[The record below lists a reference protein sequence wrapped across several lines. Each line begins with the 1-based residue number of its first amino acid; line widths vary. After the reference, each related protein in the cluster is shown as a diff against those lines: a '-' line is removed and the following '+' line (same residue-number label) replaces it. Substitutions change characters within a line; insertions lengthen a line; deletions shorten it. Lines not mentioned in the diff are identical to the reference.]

1 MEKYRKNLIL
11 RILVLSF
18 VVLLAAG
25 LGIFNVFGTNE
36 NIKENVIFSFQCGF
50 ITGLG
55 LASVLLII
63 HYSKAV
69 KDSDKLNLLFNKEN
83 DERLKY
89 IKSKSGM
96 PMLLITSMIMI
107 FSGTI
112 FGYFN
117 TTVFYT
123 LIVASMCQLL
133 IAGIVKMVYMKKM

>member
-1 MEKYRKNLIL
+1 MEKYRKKLIL
-11 RILVLSF
+11 RIFLMSF
-18 VVLLAAG
+18 IVLLATG

-36 NIKENVIFSFQCGF
+36 SIKENTVFGFQCGF

-55 LASVLLII
+55 LVAVILII
-63 HYSKAV
+63 RYSKAV
-69 KDSDKLNLLFNKEN
+69 KDSDKLKILFNKEN
-83 DERLKY
+83 DERLRY
-89 IKSKSGM
+89 IKSKSGI

-107 FSGTI
+107 LSGTI

-133 IAGIVKMVYMKKM
+133 IAGIVKMVYIKKM

>member
-11 RILVLSF
+11 RIFLLSF
-18 VVLLAAG
+18 VVLLATG

-36 NIKENVIFSFQCGF
+36 NIKENVIFDFQCGF

-55 LASVLLII
+55 LVAVILII
-63 HYSKAV
+63 RYSKAV
-69 KDSDKLNLLFNKEN
+69 KDSDKLKILFNKEN

-96 PMLLITSMIMI
+96 PMLLITSVIMI

>member
-11 RILVLSF
+11 RIFLLSF
-18 VVLLAAG
+18 VVLLATG

-36 NIKENVIFSFQCGF
+36 IIKENVIFDFQCGF

-55 LASVLLII
+55 LVSVILII
-63 HYSKAV
+63 RYSKAV
-69 KDSDKLNLLFNKEN
+69 KDSDKLKILFNKEN

-96 PMLLITSMIMI
+96 PMLLITSVIMI

>member
-11 RILVLSF
+11 RIFLLSF
-18 VVLLAAG
+18 VVLLATG

-36 NIKENVIFSFQCGF
+36 NIKENIIFDFQCGF

-55 LASVLLII
+55 LVSVILII
-63 HYSKAV
+63 RYSKAV
-69 KDSDKLNLLFNKEN
+69 KDSDKLKILFNKEN

-96 PMLLITSMIMI
+96 PMLLITSVIMI

>member
-55 LASVLLII
+55 LVSVLLII

>member
-11 RILVLSF
+11 RIFLLSF
-18 VVLLAAG
+18 VVLLATG

-36 NIKENVIFSFQCGF
+36 NIKENVIFDFQCGF

-55 LASVLLII
+55 LVAVILII
-63 HYSKAV
+63 RYSKAV
-69 KDSDKLNLLFNKEN
+69 KDSDKLKILFNKEN

-96 PMLLITSMIMI
+96 PMLLITSVIMI
-107 FSGTI
+107 FIGTI